1 MTAPAFTIAGE
12 ITLPLSENPHW
23 LIAGQAGSGKSNF
36 VNGLLVSMMEK
47 HTPDQLNICWID
59 PRKTEADLYKGTP
72 FCPIDPVV
80 DMGDAYGLM
89 EYLVW
94 EMNRRYDML
103 ESANISSIDK
113 FNTWVE
119 ENPEKGLNPL
129 PYIVVVIDDYADM
142 VAQSP
147 QVEKPI
153 RELTTRSRAVGIHLI
168 VVTQRPSATIISEDI
183 KANLPARIC
192 FQVGGAISSY
202 IAIGQPGGEKLQDCG
217 DMLFKDTSGQVTRL
231 QAGFIPHEKVQE
243 VCEKSRELYGSPA
256 PIDYRKIAVDN
267 GSCQWVSGGGEPHV
281 KPND

>member
-1 MTAPAFTIAGE
+1 MTTPAFTIAGE
-12 ITLPLSENPHW
+12 KTAPVTLSLSENPHW
-23 LIAGQAGSGKSNF
+23 LIAGKAGSGKTNL
-36 VNGLLVSMMEK
+36 VNGLLVNMMEK
-47 HTPDQLNICWID
+47 YTPDQLNICWID
-59 PRKTEADLYKGTP
+59 PRKTEAGHYKGTP

-94 EMNRRYDML
+94 EMNRRYGMM

-113 FNTWVE
+113 FNTWAE
-119 ENPEKGLNPL
+119 DNLEKGLNPL

-192 FQVGGAISSY
+192 FQVGDATSSY
-202 IAIGQPGGEKLQDCG
+202 IAIDQPGGEKLQGHG

-243 VCEKSRELYGSPA
+243 VCEKSRKLYGSPA
-256 PIDYRKIAVDN
+256 PIDYKKSGVDN
-267 GSCQWVSGGGEPHV
+267 G
-281 KPND
+281 